1 MLSSLLISET
11 RNNGSIYYNPMEKKL
26 GLTVFAWIEILIGV
40 ITLIA
45 VLVGLI
51 QRTSTKPLE
60 VVIFVLTASIIS
72 TSLGFTILKHNLTG
86 YRLLLFFS
94 KAIIL
99 SKVLIFAKIIYLNGA
114 LETTIPSSM
123 KNSISIA
130 YHCLLIFYFT
140 RRPIRE
146 VFK

>member
-1 MLSSLLISET
+1 MLSSLLINEKS
-11 RNNGSIYYNPMEKKL
+11 NNGAIYQNPMDKKL

-45 VLVGLI
+45 VLAGLI
-51 QRTSTKPLE
+51 QKTSTKPLE
-60 VVIFVLTASIIS
+60 VVIFVLTASVIS
-72 TSLGFTILKHNLTG
+72 TSLGLTILKHNLTG

-99 SKVLIFAKIIYLNGA
+99 SKVLIFAKIISLNGA
-114 LETTIPSSM
+114 LETGIPSSM
-123 KNSISIA
+123 KNLISIA

-140 RRPIRE
+140 RRPVRE